1 MKRSKPKI
9 GHNAPPE
16 AIEYDPTLIGY
27 VRVSTEEQNAD
38 MQEHAL
44 IRRGVHPD
52 NIHAD
57 IGVSGVAARRP
68 AREMALKQLRS
79 GDTLVV
85 WKLDR
90 VSRSLLDLLL
100 LLQDLDKRGVGFL
113 SLQDSIDTR
122 TPIGKVMLAILGAF
136 AEFERDMIAART
148 RAGVKRAQE
157 RGVRFGQPTK
167 ITPEV
172 RAKVDAWLAEGLSVA
187 EIVKRFEAERFKL
200 AASTIRK
207 WWKAED
213 IARARS
219 GRKTKTRGEAWTM
232 TYQQMLD
239 AVTECED
246 AWREVRLHYWRGQP
260 LKEAVRL
267 AYLEMTAR

>member
-1 MKRSKPKI
+1 MKRPKLPI
-9 GHNAPPE
+9 GHTQPVE
-16 AIEYDPTLIGY
+16 IEYDPTLVGY

-38 MQEHAL
+38 MQVHAL

-52 NIHAD
+52 NIHSD
-57 IGVSGVAARRP
+57 LGVSGVAARRP
-68 AREMALKQLRS
+68 GRELALRQLRE
-79 GDTLVV
+79 GMTLVV

-122 TPIGKVMLAILGAF
+122 SPIGKVMLAVLGAF

-167 ITPEV
+167 ITDEV
-172 RAKVDAWLAEGLSVA
+172 RAKIDGWLAEGMSVP
-187 EIVKRFEAERFKL
+187 EIVKRFKAERFKL
-200 AASTIRK
+200 AESTIRK
-207 WWKAED
+207 YWRAEE
-213 IARARS
+213 IARARA
-219 GRKTKTRGEAWTM
+219 GKRNR
-232 TYQQMLD
+232 
-239 AVTECED
+239 
-246 AWREVRLHYWRGQP
+246 
-260 LKEAVRL
+260 
-267 AYLEMTAR
+267 